1 MARRK
6 KVTSYQAELWQDGVM
21 VAAVDAPTLDECN
34 REIEHYAMMYRQ
46 DGPVQIKRKH
56 RETRP

>member
-1 MARRK
+1 VKPK
-6 KVTSYQAELWQDGVM
+6 KERIVGFRAELWQDGIM

-46 DGPVQIKRKH
+46 DCPVTIKRKD
-56 RETRP
+56 RKP